1 MSLHV
6 IDQSMDG
13 GLQIV
18 GFCDSGPT
26 MSPASA
32 ILRFW
37 NVDSALFTPLDRR
50 PRLVD
55 CGVLDSWK
63 VGGCAAAAAIR
74 NLGIVESGNVLQI
87 WHQTELWNLG
97 ILESAQHIVEND
109 LASGIC
115 AAYTG
120 KSQIPRLQIP
130 QSSTRCAWLPNM
142 AKNRT
147 FHDSAIHRRH
157 ENNRHSHFPRIQN
170 PRLPS
175 CSLERCAG
183 SSDTGSVKNAQPQS
197 RERSTLVRRRRM
209 VQSPRYMST
218 DSTFRSRAGQRRV
231 VSPRIQRQRT
241 NHGFLRMTVP

>member
-1 MSLHV
+1 MIHSEHSQSTHPQLTESGYCYLDLATERFCHADGHWNQECGMSLHV

-37 NVDSALFTPLDRR
+37 NVDSALFTPLDRG
-50 PRLVD
+50 PQLVD

-63 VGGCAAAAAIR
+63 VGGCTAAAAIR
-74 NLGIVESGNVLQI
+74 NLGILESGNVLQI

-130 QSSTRCAWLPNM
+130 QSW
-142 AKNRT
+142 
-147 FHDSAIHRRH
+147 
-157 ENNRHSHFPRIQN
+157 
-170 PRLPS
+170 
-175 CSLERCAG
+175 
-183 SSDTGSVKNAQPQS
+183 
-197 RERSTLVRRRRM
+197 
-209 VQSPRYMST
+209 
-218 DSTFRSRAGQRRV
+218 
-231 VSPRIQRQRT
+231 
-241 NHGFLRMTVP
+241 

>member
-1 MSLHV
+1 MVGPLSLNSWTDHTPLSGSASECG
-6 IDQSMDG
+6 ICAHGSA
-13 GLQIV
+13 
-18 GFCDSGPT
+18 DSGPCAF
-26 MSPASA
+26 SG
-32 ILRFW
+32 
-37 NVDSALFTPLDRR
+37 
-50 PRLVD
+50 PRWLQ
-55 CGVLDSWK
+55 
-63 VGGCAAAAAIR
+63 
-74 NLGIVESGNVLQI
+74 NIV
-87 WHQTELWNLG
+87 
-97 ILESAQHIVEND
+97 
-109 LASGIC
+109 
-115 AAYTG
+115 
-120 KSQIPRLQIP
+120 
-130 QSSTRCAWLPNM
+130 
-142 AKNRT
+142 KNRI

-218 DSTFRSRAGQRRV
+218 DSTFRSRAGQQRV

>member
-1 MSLHV
+1 MIHSEHSQSTHPQLTESGHCVLDPATERVCHADGHWNQECGMSLHV
-6 IDQSMDG
+6 IDQSVDG

-37 NVDSALFTPLDRR
+37 NVDSALFTPLDRG
-50 PRLVD
+50 PQLVD

-63 VGGCAAAAAIR
+63 VGGCTAAAAIR
-74 NLGIVESGNVLQI
+74 
-87 WHQTELWNLG
+87 NLG

-130 QSSTRCAWLPNM
+130 QSW
-142 AKNRT
+142 
-147 FHDSAIHRRH
+147 
-157 ENNRHSHFPRIQN
+157 
-170 PRLPS
+170 
-175 CSLERCAG
+175 
-183 SSDTGSVKNAQPQS
+183 
-197 RERSTLVRRRRM
+197 
-209 VQSPRYMST
+209 
-218 DSTFRSRAGQRRV
+218 
-231 VSPRIQRQRT
+231 
-241 NHGFLRMTVP
+241 